1 MFAAFAFT
9 LPAIAIPTRGWLK
22 LSGYMVVVNAI
33 FSVILGL
40 YMWIL
45 TLRTKE
51 TFSPVWNA
59 QTNQVQDLLQ
69 TTVRPHPLFWRVSQI
84 ATALCLN

>member
-1 MFAAFAFT
+1 MVFVTFALT
-9 LPAIAIPTRGWLK
+9 LPAIAMPTRGWLK
-22 LSGYMVVVNAI
+22 VSGYLIVINAL

-51 TFSPVWNA
+51 RFSPIWNA
-59 QTNQVQDLLQ
+59 QTPQVQDQ
-69 TTVRPHPLFWRVSQI
+69 MQVAVCI
-84 ATALCLN
+84 ATMKGDGLAE